1 MADQT
6 SFLGDVA
13 RVYRKLAAV
22 VALLAVTLMAGALG
36 YRAIEG
42 WSFFD
47 GLYMTI
53 ITIGTVGYGETH
65 PLSDHGR
72 LFTMALILAG
82 SGIMVYAVSAL
93 TAFIVEGDLTDVLK
107 RLKMKGKIDAL
118 KGHYLICGDSNT
130 GRYAIEELHK
140 THRPF
145 VVIDK
150 DPAKITELER
160 REMLFVD
167 GDATSDE
174 VLQRAGI
181 ARASGLIATLH
192 SDADNLFLVF
202 TARALNPG
210 LRIIVKAAEESS
222 REKLLRAGADSVVMP
237 NAIGGLRMVSELVRP
252 AVVTFL
258 DVMLRDKDKAI
269 RVEEIRVR
277 EGSAAAGRILGE
289 TGILDT
295 PGASLVALV
304 REGAPYLFNPPSST
318 PLQTGDLLIML
329 GEAKAVHDL
338 DLRLTPAP

>member
-1 MADQT
+1 MTDRT

-22 VALLAVTLMAGALG
+22 VALLAVTLVVGALG
-36 YRAIEG
+36 YKAIEG

-47 GLYMTI
+47 GLYMTV
-53 ITIGTVGYGETH
+53 ITVGTVGYGETH

-72 LFTMALILAG
+72 IFTMGLILAG
-82 SGIMVYAVSAL
+82 SGILVYAVSAV

-107 RLKMKGKIDAL
+107 RLKMKGRIDAL
-118 KGHYLICGDSNT
+118 TGHYLICGDSNT
-130 GRYAIEELHK
+130 GRYAIEELQR

-150 DPAKITELER
+150 DPAKIAELGQ
-160 REMLFVD
+160 REILFIE
-167 GDATSDE
+167 GDASTDD
-174 VLQRAGI
+174 VLLNAGI

-202 TARALNPG
+202 TARGLNPK
-210 LRIIVKAAEESS
+210 LRIIAKAAEEAS

-295 PGASLVALV
+295 AGASLVALV
-304 REGAPYLFNPPSST
+304 REDAPYLFNPPPST
-318 PLQTGDLLIML
+318 RLNAGDLLIML
-329 GEAKAVHDL
+329 GEAQAVRDL
-338 DLRLTPAP
+338 DLRLTP

>member
-1 MADQT
+1 MTDQT

-13 RVYRKLAAV
+13 RIYRKLATV
-22 VALLAVTLMAGALG
+22 VALLALTLILGALG

-47 GLYMTI
+47 GLYMTV

-65 PLSDHGR
+65 PLSEHGR
-72 LFTMALILAG
+72 IFTMGLILVG

-118 KGHYLICGDSNT
+118 KGHYLICGDSST

-145 VVIDK
+145 VVVER
-150 DPAKITELER
+150 DPAKIADLER
-160 REMLFVD
+160 REMLFVE
-167 GDATSDE
+167 GDAATDE
-174 VLQRAGI
+174 VLRRAGI
-181 ARASGLIATLH
+181 DRASGLIATLH

-202 TARALNPG
+202 TAKALNPG
-210 LRIIVKAAEESS
+210 LRIIAKAAEEGS

-269 RVEEIRVR
+269 RVEEIRLH

-304 REGAPYLFNPPSST
+304 REGVPYLFNPSPST
-318 PLQTGDLLIML
+318 RLNAGDLLIML
-329 GEAKAVHDL
+329 GEAEAVHKL
-338 DLRLTPAP
+338 DLRLAPRT